1 MANNNTCI
9 VCGRNNDIVPLIRF
23 QFKGND
29 LMICTQH
36 LPVLIH
42 DPSQLIDKLPGSEN
56 LAPAEH
62 HD

>member
-9 VCGRNNDIVPLIRF
+9 VCGRDHDMVPLIHFR
-23 QFKGND
+23 FKGND

-42 DPSQLIDKLPGSEN
+42 EPGQLVGKLAGSEK